1 MSFKSLVS
9 AALLVCAAHFAIAA
23 PRLIITVGAAGEDT
37 FGAEFAEWSED
48 WARAA
53 AKAGAEISIVGTK
66 PGSTNDLADL
76 TALLDAEPK
85 EGTTQLWLVLLGHGT
100 FAANE
105 AKFNLRGS
113 DLTSSD
119 LAARLKPFSRPVAI
133 VDCSS
138 ASGPFLNALAGPGR
152 VVVTATRSGAEAN
165 YSRFGK
171 FFAEA
176 IGSPVG
182 DLDKDGQVSLLEAF
196 ILASART
203 AEFYKSEGRLATEH
217 SLLDDSGD
225 GLGVQGDWFQGVRAV
240 KRARNNAPVDGTL
253 ANQFVLLPSTDEQKW
268 SDQFL
273 SRRSQLEGEIENLR
287 GAKAT
292 LKPQDYY
299 ARLEPIVHALARTYA
314 EAEGHVTVLQPD
326 SQGGL
331 TLPASAAQIH
341 GVKLRYEPQPH
352 KNTLGYWTNPSDS
365 ASWTFMANRP
375 GPYELAILQACGQ
388 GNGGSRVEFSVGE
401 HRVEETVE
409 ETGAFTNFIQRSFG
423 TNTLI
428 LAAGTNTLTVRVLSK
443 PGGAVMDLR
452 EVRLK
457 PVTPP
462 PAPN

>member
-1 MSFKSLVS
+1 MSFKSLAT
-9 AALLVCAAHFAIAA
+9 AALLVCAAQIATAA
-23 PRLIITVGAAGEDT
+23 PRLIVAVGAAGEDT
-37 FGAEFAEWSED
+37 FGAEFAGWSED
-48 WARAA
+48 WTRAA

-85 EGTTQLWLVLLGHGT
+85 DGATQLWLVLLGHGT

-105 AKFNLRGS
+105 AKFNLRGP
-113 DLTSSD
+113 DLTSAD

-138 ASGPFLNALAGPGR
+138 ASGPFLNALAGPAR
-152 VVVTATRSGAEAN
+152 VVVTATRSGSEAN

-176 IGSPVG
+176 IGSSVG

-217 SLLDDSGD
+217 SLLDDSSD

-240 KRARNNAPVDGTL
+240 KRARNNAPVDGAL
-253 ANQFVLLPSTDEQKW
+253 ANSFVLLPSPREQAWTDA
-268 SDQFL
+268 FRA
-273 SRRSQLEGEIENLR
+273 RRTQLEEELETLR
-287 GAKAT
+287 NKKAE
-292 LKPQDYY
+292 LKPEDYY
-299 ARLEPIVHALARTYA
+299 ARLEPVVHALAASYA
-314 EAEGHVTVLQPD
+314 QAQGRITVVQPD
-326 SQGGL
+326 SRGSL
-331 TLPASAAQIH
+331 ILPASAAQIH

-365 ASWTFMANRP
+365 ASWTFVASRP
-375 GPYELAILQACGQ
+375 GPYELAVLQACGQ

-423 TNTLI
+423 TNSLI

-452 EVRLK
+452 EVRLN
-457 PVTPP
+457 PVTVP
-462 PAPN
+462 PAN